1 MQRSKE
7 IAISVVMILVSLALS
22 AGVAEIILRL
32 KNSSMTNY
40 DIEMWRYAK
49 ELKQR
54 SDDPEI
60 DFDHVR
66 SKSAVLQNI
75 NVRINE
81 WGLRGGP
88 LEPVPSGRRRILFLG
103 GSITLGW
110 GVPEEQ
116 TVEARLE
123 RMLQA

>member
-1 MQRSKE
+1 MQRSKD
-7 IAISVVMILVSLALS
+7 AVISIVLILVSLALS
-22 AGVAEIILRL
+22 AGAAEVILRL
-32 KNSSMTNY
+32 KNGSMTNY

-54 SDDPEI
+54 SDDPKI

-81 WGLRGGP
+81 WGLRGGAP
-88 LEPVPSGRRRILFLG
+88 EPVPSGGRRILFLRG
-103 GSITLGW
+103 PVTLG
-110 GVPEEQ
+110 
-116 TVEARLE
+116 L
-123 RMLQA
+123 